1 MIKNTYLV
9 TNTRKGFITVEAG
22 IFLPIFIIG
31 ILTIAYLIKLMV
43 VQGGVFHSYTDEA
56 RLLAAEAYIDK
67 VTPIILFEPKLQ
79 NRLYNENL
87 SDIEDICLENFNY
100 LYKDDRDS
108 GLISMD
114 LSYKVKLKLPIQFY
128 KDFPITETLVFR
140 GFVGADEELDPMTF
154 EEMESNEAS
163 HLVYVFPR
171 AGGRYHNESCTFLY
185 AEPLEMILS
194 GSVRRRYDPC
204 SLCKP
209 GDLSNGNLIYCF
221 NRAGEVFHR
230 GSCYVVDRYVISIE
244 KEDAIN
250 KGYTTCLKCGG

>member
-1 MIKNTYLV
+1 
-9 TNTRKGFITVEAG
+9 
-22 IFLPIFIIG
+22 
-31 ILTIAYLIKLMV
+31 MV

-171 AGGRYHNESCTFLY
+171 AGGAILMKAVLFFTQNNEI
-185 AEPLEMILS
+185 ILS
-194 GSVRRRYDPC
+194 SHLGEYDPC

-209 GDLSNGNLIYCF
+209 GDLSNRNLIYCLIGW
-221 NRAGEVFHR
+221 RSFHR
-230 GSCYVVDRYVISIE
+230 
-244 KEDAIN
+244 DAVM
-250 KGYTTCLKCGG
+250 